1 MPRVPRGACRRALRA
16 LRVSPA
22 VRTANHMKMTCA
34 NGRPGGGS
42 LDARTPGQDVVSVR
56 GQAEDAGGADEGGD
70 VCARLRFC
78 APARSRAKASPPVGS
93 DAPRGSGAAAAAQA
107 DKALATNAARTHAL
121 TDRPVTQE
129 YKRNIDRS
137 VREIEREKTKLQQ
150 QVAMLACVH
159 ALGHTPLVGTRT
171 MHTRMRAHL

>member
-1 MPRVPRGACRRALRA
+1 MAG
-16 LRVSPA
+16 
-22 VRTANHMKMTCA
+22 TAIQLM
-34 NGRPGGGS
+34 
-42 LDARTPGQDVVSVR
+42 
-56 GQAEDAGGADEGGD
+56 AGYAY
-70 VCARLRFC
+70 L
-78 APARSRAKASPPVGS
+78 
-93 DAPRGSGAAAAAQA
+93 
-107 DKALATNAARTHAL
+107 
-121 TDRPVTQE
+121 QE